1 MTKNTMVEAT
11 LSDIP
16 IRGACRV
23 IPVGAGGPE
32 KRDFWLKN
40 AITTSRPGFSKKNPT
55 AYRSENRG
63 KNQFD
68 WPFKCSRS
76 RIVPRMGCDEAAV
89 R

>member
-11 LSDIP
+11 FSDIP

-40 AITTSRPGFSKKNPT
+40 AMTTSRPGFSRINPT
-55 AYRSENRG
+55 VYRSKNRG
-63 KNQFD
+63 KNQFN
-68 WPFKCSRS
+68 WPFVRCRS
-76 RIVPRMGCDEAAV
+76 RNVSHAGCE
-89 R
+89 

>member
-11 LSDIP
+11 FSDIP

-40 AITTSRPGFSKKNPT
+40 AMTTSRPGALHEATGGASDRGT
-55 AYRSENRG
+55 AGPENWLERLA
-63 KNQFD
+63 QT
-68 WPFKCSRS
+68 
-76 RIVPRMGCDEAAV
+76 
-89 R
+89 